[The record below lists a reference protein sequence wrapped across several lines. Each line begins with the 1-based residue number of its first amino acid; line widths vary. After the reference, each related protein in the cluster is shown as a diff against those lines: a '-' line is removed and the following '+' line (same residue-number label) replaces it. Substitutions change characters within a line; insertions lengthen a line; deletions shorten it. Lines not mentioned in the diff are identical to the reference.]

1 MLTGETRLVGL
12 LRYPLSHSLSPRMQ
26 NAAFAA
32 RGLDWAYVPLPV
44 EPARLEAAVAGLVAL
59 GFAGANVTIPHK
71 TAVVSFCDELDGVAE
86 RAGSVN
92 TLVIREGRVLGSST
106 DGAAVVEQVE
116 AEGARVLMLGA
127 GGAAQ
132 AVATALVEAGC
143 ASLRVAARDSGGGA
157 TLVVNAT
164 PVRDE
169 LLLVPEPGQTVVDL
183 AYNADERPTA
193 LVAAALERGCQT
205 VDGLAVLVAQG
216 AASFERWT
224 GIPAPLEVMRAAV
237 RSLRP

>member
-1 MLTGETRLVGL
+1 VG
-12 LRYPLSHSLSPRMQ
+12 
-26 NAAFAA
+26 A
-32 RGLDWAYVPLPV
+32 
-44 EPARLEAAVAGLVAL
+44 EEAW
-59 GFAGANVTIPHK
+59 PP
-71 TAVVSFCDELDGVAE
+71 E
-86 RAGSVN
+86 
-92 TLVIREGRVLGSST
+92 
-106 DGAAVVEQVE
+106 
-116 AEGARVLMLGA
+116 
-127 GGAAQ
+127 
-132 AVATALVEAGC
+132 
-143 ASLRVAARDSGGGA
+143 GGGA

-183 AYNADERPTA
+183 ASNADERPTA

-224 GIPAPLEVMRAAV
+224 GIPAPLEVMWAAV